1 MNYPL
6 QLSFKVLAIAQQ
18 VSLRDP
24 AGNLIFYVKQ
34 KAFKLKE
41 AVTVFAD
48 AEQQQPLYYINANK
62 ILDFSAAYQITDRA
76 NMPLGSIR
84 RQGMRSIWRA
94 SYDIYDAANNH
105 IMSVKEEKPW
115 AKVFDSLLGEVPLLG
130 MFTGFFFHPSY
141 LVSALNAQPIMRL
154 QKQSAFFEGKFA
166 IEKLAELQPPDETR
180 TLLAVIMML
189 LLERTRG

>member
-18 VSLRDP
+18 LSLRDT

-48 AEQQQPLYYINANK
+48 AEQTQPLYYINANK
-62 ILDFSAAYQITDRA
+62 ILDFSANYQFTDRA
-76 NMPLGSIR
+76 NAPLGSVR

-94 SYDIYDAANNH
+94 SYDIYDERNNH
-105 IMSVKEEKPW
+105 VMSIKEEKPW

-141 LVSALNAQPIMRL
+141 LVSYTNGMPVMRL
-154 QKQSAFFEGKFA
+154 KKQSAFFEGKF
-166 IEKLAELQPPDETR
+166 ILDKLAELQPVDETR
-180 TLLAVIMML
+180 TLLATIMMV

>member
-18 VSLRDP
+18 LSLRDA

-48 AEQQQPLYYINANK
+48 AEQTQPVFYINANK
-62 ILDFSAAYQITDRA
+62 ILDFSANYQFTDRA
-76 NMPLGSIR
+76 GAPVGSVR

-94 SYDIYDAANNH
+94 SYDIYDERNNH
-105 IMSVKEEKPW
+105 VMSIKEEKPW
-115 AKVFDSLLGEVPLLG
+115 AKVFDSLLGEVPILG
-130 MFTGFFFHPSY
+130 IFTGFLFHPSY
-141 LVSALNAQPIMRL
+141 LVFRPDGMPFMRL
-154 QKQSAFFEGKFA
+154 TKQRAFFEGKF
-166 IEKLAELQPPDETR
+166 ILEKLAELPPVDETR
-180 TLLAVIMML
+180 TLLGVLMML

>member
-18 VSLRDP
+18 LSLRD
-24 AGNLIFYVKQ
+24 ATGNLIFYVKQ

-62 ILDFSAAYQITDRA
+62 ILDFSAAYQFTDRA
-76 NMPLGSIR
+76 GVAVGSIR

-94 SYDIYDAANNH
+94 SYEIYDERNTH
-105 IMSVKEEKPW
+105 VMSIKEENPW
-115 AKVFDSLLGEVPLLG
+115 AKVFDTLLGEVPLVG
-130 MFTGFFFHPSY
+130 IFTGFFFHPSY
-141 LVSALNAQPIMRL
+141 LVTRPDGMPVMRL
-154 QKQSAFFEGKFA
+154 QKQRAFFEGKFI
-166 IEKLAELQPPDETR
+166 IEKLAELHPIEETR
-180 TLLAVIMML
+180 TLLGLIMMI

>member
-6 QLSFKVLAIAQQ
+6 QLTFKILAIAQQ
-18 VSLRDP
+18 VSLRDS

-48 AEQQQPLYYINANK
+48 AEQQQPLFYINANK
-62 ILDFSAAYQITDRA
+62 ILDFSANYQITDRA
-76 NMPLGSIR
+76 GAPVGSVR

-94 SYDIYDAANNH
+94 SYDLYDERNNH
-105 IMSVKEEKPW
+105 VMSVKEEKPW
-115 AKVFDSLLGEVPLLG
+115 SKVFDSLLGEVPLLG
-130 MFTGFFFHPSY
+130 MFTGYFFHPSY
-141 LVSALNAQPIMRL
+141 LVSATNGQPIMRL
-154 QKQSAFFEGKFA
+154 QKQSAFFEGKFNL
-166 IEKLAELQPPDETR
+166 ELLAQLQPNDETR
-180 TLLAVIMML
+180 TLLSVIMLL

>member
-6 QLSFKVLAIAQQ
+6 QLSFKLMAIAQQ
-18 VSLRDP
+18 LSLRDTS
-24 AGNLIFYVKQ
+24 GQLIFYVKQ

-62 ILDFSAAYQITDRA
+62 ILDFSANYQFTDRNGVPA
-76 NMPLGSIR
+76 GSIR

-94 SYDIYDAANNH
+94 SYDIYDERNNH
-105 IMSVKEEKPW
+105 VMAIKEENPW
-115 AKVFDSLLGEVPLLG
+115 SKVFDSLLGEVPLVG

-141 LVSALNAQPIMRL
+141 LVSASNGQPIMRL
-154 QKQSAFFEGKFA
+154 QKQRAFFEGKFT
-166 IEKLAELQPPDETR
+166 IEQLAQLQPVDETR
-180 TLLAVIMML
+180 TLLALIMMV
-189 LLERTRG
+189 LLERARG

>member
-76 NMPLGSIR
+76 GTPLGSIR

-115 AKVFDSLLGEVPLLG
+115 AKVFDSLLGEIPLLG

-141 LVSALNAQPIMRL
+141 LVSALNGQPIMRL

-180 TLLAVIMML
+180 TLLSVIMMV
-189 LLERTRG
+189 LLERARG

>member
-6 QLSFKVLAIAQQ
+6 QLSFKLMAIAQQ
-18 VSLRDP
+18 LSLRD
-24 AGNLIFYVKQ
+24 ASGQLIFYVKQ

-62 ILDFSAAYQITDRA
+62 ILDFSANYQFTDRNGA
-76 NMPLGSIR
+76 PAGSIR

-94 SYDIYDAANNH
+94 SYDIYDERNNH
-105 IMSVKEEKPW
+105 VMSIKEENPW
-115 AKVFDSLLGEVPLLG
+115 SKVFDSLLGEVPLVG

-141 LVSALNAQPIMRL
+141 LVSATNGQPIMRL
-154 QKQSAFFEGKFA
+154 QKERAFFEGKFH
-166 IEKLAELQPPDETR
+166 IEQLAQLQPVDETR
-180 TLLAVIMML
+180 TLLALIMMV
-189 LLERTRG
+189 LLERARG